1 MHYYSCDVSD
11 YESTVSLL
19 ENIRTQVGPI
29 NGIIQFAVDDLSEK
43 IVDLSED
50 EFKKS
55 MRPKIYGTN
64 FLNQLTQKD
73 DMDFFVMF
81 SSVMTLVSGN
91 GVSSYVT
98 SNTYLESYAEYMRKQ
113 NRPATVISW
122 PESVSYTHLD
132 VYKRQPLKITASHLY
147 LTGII

>member
-1 MHYYSCDVSD
+1 MKAQYH
-11 YESTVSLL
+11 LL

-73 DMDFFVMF
+73 DMDF
-81 SSVMTLVSGN
+81 S
-91 GVSSYVT
+91 
-98 SNTYLESYAEYMRKQ
+98 
-113 NRPATVISW
+113 
-122 PESVSYTHLD
+122 
-132 VYKRQPLKITASHLY
+132 
-147 LTGII
+147 